1 LKLIRD
7 FDTLTKRKK
16 IAVGIFSTIV
26 GCFVLLIMDLSMG
39 LSLDQAINELSIT
52 VVVSLLAS
60 VLYGI
65 VVRLRLLKP

>member
-1 LKLIRD
+1 MKLIRD

-39 LSLDQAINELSIT
+39 FSFDQAIKELSIT

>member
-1 LKLIRD
+1 MKLIRD